1 MRAWPPRPP
10 RGAPLPTAFLDRDG
24 VLNHNRAGVYVTEPG
39 HLKLYA
45 SVPAAL
51 RLLTRKGYR
60 LVVVT
65 NQSAVARGYMTL
77 AKAKAINRRLAA
89 LLKAA
94 GAGVD
99 AVYFCPHG
107 PAGGCGCRKPEPG
120 LIEEANR
127 ERPADMAGSF
137 IAGDKR
143 SDLELGR
150 KAGLRA
156 FLVRTGQWRSAG
168 KAHGAREFAS
178 LLALARAVPDFKRKK
193 I

>member
-1 MRAWPPRPP
+1 MRAWPPRPA
-10 RGAPLPTAFLDRDG
+10 RGARLPTAFLDRDG
-24 VLNHNRAGVYVTEPG
+24 VLNHDRAGTYVTEPG
-39 HLKLYA
+39 QLKIYA
-45 SVPAAL
+45 TVPAAL
-51 RLLTRKGYR
+51 RLLAKKGYR
-60 LVVVT
+60 LVIIT

-77 AKAKAINRRLAA
+77 AAAKAINLRLVR

-107 PAGGCGCRKPEPG
+107 PDEGCRCRKPAPG

-127 ERPADMAGSF
+127 DFPADKTVSF
-137 IAGDKR
+137 MAGDKR

-150 KAGLRA
+150 KAGLRP

-168 KAHGAREFAS
+168 KAHGAREFSS
-178 LLALARAVPDFKRKK
+178 LLALARAVPDFKRTKK
-193 I
+193 

>member
-1 MRAWPPRPP
+1 MRAWPGRPA
-10 RGAPLPTAFLDRDG
+10 RSAARPTAFLDRDG
-24 VLNHNRAGVYVTEPG
+24 VLNHNRAGTYVTDPSD
-39 HLKLYA
+39 LKLYA
-45 SVPAAL
+45 AVPAAL
-51 RLLTRKGYR
+51 RLLAQKGYR

-77 AKAKAINRRLAA
+77 AKAKAINRRLVV

-107 PAGGCGCRKPEPG
+107 PEEGCRCRKPEPG

-127 ERPADMAGSF
+127 ECQADMAGSF

-150 KAGLRA
+150 RAGLTA

-168 KAHGAREFAS
+168 KAHGAREFPN
-178 LLALARAVPDFKRKK
+178 LLALARAIPDLKRKK
-193 I
+193 K

>member
-1 MRAWPPRPP
+1 MRAWPLRPA
-10 RGAPLPTAFLDRDG
+10 RRAPGPTAFLDRDG
-24 VLNHNRAGVYVTEPG
+24 VLNHNRAGVYVTEPAG
-39 HLKLYA
+39 LKIYA
-45 SVPAAL
+45 AVPAAL
-51 RLLTRKGYR
+51 RLLAKKGYR

-65 NQSAVARGYMTL
+65 NQSGVARGYMTL

-94 GAGVD
+94 GARVD

-107 PAGGCGCRKPEPG
+107 PAEGCRCRKPAPG

-127 ERPADMAGSF
+127 ECPADMAGSF
-137 IAGDKR
+137 VAGDKR

-150 KAGLRA
+150 KAGLRS

-168 KAHGAREFAS
+168 KAHGAREFSS
-178 LLALARAVPDFKRKK
+178 LLALARAVPDLKRKK
-193 I
+193 K